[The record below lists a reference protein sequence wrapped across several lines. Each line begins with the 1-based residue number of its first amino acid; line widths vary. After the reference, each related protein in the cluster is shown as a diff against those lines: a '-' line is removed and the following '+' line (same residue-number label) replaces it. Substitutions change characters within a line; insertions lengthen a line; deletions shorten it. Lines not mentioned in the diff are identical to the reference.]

1 MQRNKVYAVTTL
13 AQVAL
18 QLGENEDLL
27 FDLTDQMDTEDGLI
41 WVYGTQEDPVIALS
55 SEGIDCM
62 RDLIAE
68 HRRSQKLS

>member
-18 QLGENEDLL
+18 ELGEAENFL

-41 WVYGTQEDPVIALS
+41 WVYGTDEDPVIALS
-55 SEGIDCM
+55 GDGIDCM

-68 HRRSQKLS
+68 HRRSQS